1 MKNIFQETLA
11 NNLKLLRR
19 NRNITQFELAELC
32 ETSTNYIA
40 LIETCKKFP
49 SSDMLSKMVN
59 ALNIKP
65 YELFLTEEN
74 TFDKN
79 KISKKRLLNDIEKV
93 IDKYI

>member
-1 MKNIFQETLA
+1 MKNIFQEALA
-11 NNLKLLRR
+11 SNLKLLRK

-49 SSDMLSKMVN
+49 SSNMLSKIISV
-59 ALNIKP
+59 LNIKP
-65 YELFLTEEN
+65 YELFLTKEN
-74 TFDKN
+74 IFNKD
-79 KISKKRLLNDIEKV
+79 KISKKRLLNDIEKA